1 LGGGGEPAIV
11 PMLAGSGGSKL
22 LAGLMTERCIEV
34 EGLMATILVALTKSV
49 ALEGERRGGESAGGK

>member
-1 LGGGGEPAIV
+1 
-11 PMLAGSGGSKL
+11 
-22 LAGLMTERCIEV
+22 LMTERCIEV